1 MRLIQALTLTAAALA
16 LQPGLLSC
24 AEAAPAAET
33 PAEVDESA
41 LRYFARTGDQKRL
54 DAEIARLKALH
65 PDWQPPADPL
75 AEPGPG
81 DPTLDA
87 LWRLFSEGRIA
98 ELRAAI
104 AAQIQADPEWTP
116 PQDLL
121 DQAALAEARAQLVNA
136 SDLGQAKKV
145 VEIAQANPGL
155 LTCRDPDLMWRLA
168 AAFSVTGRP
177 DRASDAYRY
186 LLDTCEGGQ
195 LRLATLQKAAA
206 TLDRAALE
214 LLLERA
220 LAGDKAEAEVERVR
234 LDLAR
239 QAVADGGPGAPVAA
253 ADADRV
259 RAAFA
264 ESRAASDALLLGWND
279 YRMGRTTEAANWFA
293 RAREAEDG
301 AEAAMGLALVAIANR
316 DYRGA
321 EATLAAWRDT
331 DDKTRATYLA
341 AAANLLAGNPPAPIE
356 AAALERIV
364 AATAAAKD
372 AETAQQ
378 LGWYARAFGQP
389 AVAEQ
394 WFAAALAWK
403 PDDEPAAFGLAL
415 AQKDLGKTAQL
426 AALKQTWDPRSE
438 RIAAIGTKPAAPAG
452 GSKAIGGGGG
462 SGGGGGGG
470 GLASAWKLLDANRPM
485 EAAQA
490 FGAALASG
498 SAATRAEAAYGQSL
512 AYLRMGLVEKAAL
525 AAVKAPQNPKRAAEL
540 QSSILADRATTAFRQ
555 GRYTD
560 ALVALDQRAAI
571 ARERID
577 LMVLRGYANL
587 KLNRR
592 KEAER
597 VFLAAAGTGNAK
609 AVEGLELV
617 RKLQAQR

>member
-1 MRLIQALTLTAAALA
+1 
-16 LQPGLLSC
+16 
-24 AEAAPAAET
+24 
-33 PAEVDESA
+33 
-41 LRYFARTGDQKRL
+41 
-54 DAEIARLKALH
+54 
-65 PDWQPPADPL
+65 
-75 AEPGPG
+75 
-81 DPTLDA
+81 
-87 LWRLFSEGRIA
+87 
-98 ELRAAI
+98 
-104 AAQIQADPEWTP
+104 
-116 PQDLL
+116 
-121 DQAALAEARAQLVNA
+121 
-136 SDLGQAKKV
+136 
-145 VEIAQANPGL
+145 
-155 LTCRDPDLMWRLA
+155 MWRLA

-214 LLLERA
+214 PLLESA

-259 RAAFA
+259 REAFA

-279 YRMGRTTEAANWFA
+279 YRMGRMTEAANWFA

-301 AEAAMGLALVAIANR
+301 AEAAMGLALVAISNR
-316 DYRGA
+316 DYAGA

-356 AAALERIV
+356 VAALDRIV
-364 AATAAAKD
+364 AATAAARD

-403 PDDEPAAFGLAL
+403 PDEEPAAFGLAL

-426 AALKQTWDPRSE
+426 AALKQTWDPQSE
-438 RIAAIGTKPAAPAG
+438 RIAAIGTKPAAPAA
-452 GSKAIGGGGG
+452 GSKTVAAG
-462 SGGGGGGG
+462 SGSGSGGGGG

-490 FGAALASG
+490 FEAALASG

-525 AAVKAPQNPKRAAEL
+525 AAVKAPQDPKRAAEL

-592 KEAER
+592 REAER

-609 AVEGLELV
+609 AAEGLELV

>member
-1 MRLIQALTLTAAALA
+1 M
-16 LQPGLLSC
+16 
-24 AEAAPAAET
+24 
-33 PAEVDESA
+33 
-41 LRYFARTGDQKRL
+41 
-54 DAEIARLKALH
+54 
-65 PDWQPPADPL
+65 
-75 AEPGPG
+75 
-81 DPTLDA
+81 
-87 LWRLFSEGRIA
+87 
-98 ELRAAI
+98 
-104 AAQIQADPEWTP
+104 
-116 PQDLL
+116 
-121 DQAALAEARAQLVNA
+121 
-136 SDLGQAKKV
+136 
-145 VEIAQANPGL
+145 
-155 LTCRDPDLMWRLA
+155 
-168 AAFSVTGRP
+168 
-177 DRASDAYRY
+177 
-186 LLDTCEGGQ
+186 
-195 LRLATLQKAAA
+195 
-206 TLDRAALE
+206 
-214 LLLERA
+214 
-220 LAGDKAEAEVERVR
+220 
-234 LDLAR
+234 
-239 QAVADGGPGAPVAA
+239 
-253 ADADRV
+253 
-259 RAAFA
+259 
-264 ESRAASDALLLGWND
+264 
-279 YRMGRTTEAANWFA
+279 
-293 RAREAEDG
+293 
-301 AEAAMGLALVAIANR
+301 
-316 DYRGA
+316 
-321 EATLAAWRDT
+321 
-331 DDKTRATYLA
+331 
-341 AAANLLAGNPPAPIE
+341 
-356 AAALERIV
+356 

-378 LGWYARAFGQP
+378 LGWYARAFDQP

-403 PDDEPAAFGLAL
+403 PDDEAAAFGLAL

-462 SGGGGGGG
+462 SGGGG
-470 GLASAWKLLDANRPM
+470 LASAWKLLDANRPM
-485 EAAQA
+485 EAAQT

-587 KLNRR
+587 QLNRR

-609 AVEGLELV
+609 AAEGLELV